1 MNKIK
6 NKVLSPSPSPSRRL
20 FLSRLLKLLVLISFV
35 IILIPF
41 LSSLSTNP
49 TTEENKPA
57 TQWVATLQVNS
68 ILPGEVKSLS
78 WSGGIFW
85 VYKRTEKDI
94 ELLKTSKLPLRDPA
108 SENSDQPKDMMNE
121 YRSFDKSLF
130 VFVPLENKRGCQVR
144 LYDGIGGI
152 RFTEPCY
159 AAEYDSAGHI
169 VDNSGHEAQKNLSVP
184 KHIIE
189 EGMLKI
195 GVWVKK

>member
-1 MNKIK
+1 MKENKNHI
-6 NKVLSPSPSPSRRL
+6 LSQLPSRRL
-20 FLSRLLKLLVLISFV
+20 LLSRILKLLVLISFV

-41 LSSLSTNP
+41 LSSLSSYTNN
-49 TTEENKPA
+49 EVKDIS
-57 TQWVATLQVNS
+57 TQWVVTFPIKAL
-68 ILPGEVKSLS
+68 LPGEVKSLS
-78 WSGGIFW
+78 WSGGVFW
-85 VYKRTEKDI
+85 IYKRTEKDI
-94 ELLKTSKLPLRDPA
+94 ELLKSSTIPLRDRA
-108 SENSDQPKDMMNE
+108 SENSDQPKGMMNQ

-144 LYDGIGGI
+144 LYDGEGGV

-159 AAEYDSAGHI
+159 ASKYDAAGHL

-195 GVWVKK
+195 GIWVKKVE